1 MSIDPRAVVDPSAK
15 IADGVTIGP
24 FSVIGADVEIG
35 ENTWI
40 GPHVVINGPTRIGKD
55 NRIFQ
60 FSSIGEIPQDKKF
73 HGEASS
79 ILDIGDRNTIREYAT
94 INRGTEDGG
103 GVTKVGNDNWL
114 MAYIHIAHD
123 CIVGDDVIMA
133 NAASIA
139 GHTIVND
146 HAIMGGFAVTHQFTT
161 IGSYAFCG
169 LGSII
174 TRDIPPYVIVNGNP
188 AEPHG
193 INVEGLKRR
202 EFSKPAIQAIR
213 KAYKL
218 LYRSGLQLE
227 EAKKQISELAEDHQ
241 EVQLMVDFLNTVRR
255 SIVR

>member
-1 MSIDPRAVVDPSAK
+1 MSIDERAVVDSSAI

-24 FSVIGADVEIG
+24 FCVIGPDVEIG

-40 GPHVVINGPTRIGKD
+40 GPHVVINGPTRIGKE

-73 HGEASS
+73 HGELSK
-79 ILDIGDRNTIREYAT
+79 LEIGDRNTIREYAT
-94 INRGTEDGG
+94 INRGTDDGG
-103 GVTKVGNDNWL
+103 GVTRVGNDNWL
-114 MAYIHIAHD
+114 MAYIHVAHD
-123 CIVGDDVIMA
+123 CIVGNDIIMA

-139 GHTIVND
+139 GHTVVDD

-169 LGSII
+169 LGSVI

-202 EFSKPAIQAIR
+202 EFSKESIKAIR

-218 LYRSGLQLE
+218 LYRSGLPLE
-227 EAKKQISELAEDHQ
+227 EAKQQITDLAADHQ
-241 EVQLMVDFLNTVRR
+241 EVQVMVDFLNTMRR

>member
-1 MSIDPRAVVDPSAK
+1 MSIDERAVVDSSAI

-24 FSVIGADVEIG
+24 FCVIGPDVEIG

-40 GPHVVINGPTRIGKD
+40 GPHVVINGPTRIGKE

-73 HGEASS
+73 HGESS
-79 ILDIGDRNTIREYAT
+79 KLEIGDRNTIREYAT
-94 INRGTEDGG
+94 INRGTDDGG
-103 GVTKVGNDNWL
+103 GVTRVGNDNWL
-114 MAYIHIAHD
+114 MAYIHVAHD
-123 CIVGDDVIMA
+123 CIVGNDIIMA

-139 GHTIVND
+139 GHTVVDD

-161 IGSYAFCG
+161 IGGYAFCG

-202 EFSKPAIQAIR
+202 EFSKESIKAIR

-218 LYRSGLQLE
+218 LYRSGLPLE
-227 EAKKQISELAEDHQ
+227 EAKQQITDLAADHQ
-241 EVQLMVDFLNTVRR
+241 EVQVMVDFLNTMRR

>member
-1 MSIDPRAVVDPSAK
+1 MSIDERAVVDTSAI

-24 FSVIGADVEIG
+24 FSVIGPDVEIG

-40 GPHVVINGPTRIGKD
+40 GPHVVINGPTRIGKE

-73 HGEASS
+73 HGESS
-79 ILDIGDRNTIREYAT
+79 ILEIGDRNTIREYAT
-94 INRGTEDGG
+94 INRGTKDGG
-103 GVTKVGNDNWL
+103 GITRIGNDNWL
-114 MAYIHIAHD
+114 MAYIHVAHD
-123 CIVGDDVIMA
+123 CVVGNDIIMA

-139 GHTIVND
+139 GHTVVND

-161 IGSYAFCG
+161 IGSHAFCG

-202 EFSKPAIQAIR
+202 GFPKEAIQAIR

-218 LYRSGLQLE
+218 LYRSGLPLE
-227 EAKKQISELAEDHQ
+227 EAKQQIGELAINYQ
-241 EVQLMVDFLNTVRR
+241 EVQVMVDFLNTMRR

>member
-1 MSIDPRAVVDPSAK
+1 MSIDERAVVDPSAK
-15 IADGVTIGP
+15 IAAGVTIGP
-24 FSVIGADVEIG
+24 FSIIGPDVVIG
-35 ENTWI
+35 ENTWV
-40 GPHVVINGPTRIGKD
+40 GPHVVINGPTKIGKE

-73 HGEASS
+73 HGESS
-79 ILDIGDRNTIREYAT
+79 LLEIGDRNTIREYAT

-103 GVTKVGNDNWL
+103 GITRVGNDNWL

-123 CIVGDDVIMA
+123 CIVGNDIIMA

-161 IGSYAFCG
+161 IGSHAFCG
-169 LGSII
+169 LGSVI

-193 INVEGLKRR
+193 INTEGLKRR
-202 EFSKPAIQAIR
+202 SYSKEAIQAIR

-218 LYRSGLQLE
+218 LYRSGLPLE
-227 EAKKQISELAEDHQ
+227 EAKQQISVLASEHP
-241 EVQLMVDFLNTVRR
+241 EVGVLVDFLNTMRR

>member
-1 MSIDPRAVVDPSAK
+1 MSIDERAVVDPSAK
-15 IADGVTIGP
+15 IAAGVTIGP
-24 FSVIGADVEIG
+24 FSVIGPDVEIG
-35 ENTWI
+35 ENTWV
-40 GPHVVINGPTRIGKD
+40 GPHVVISGPTKIGKE

-60 FSSIGEIPQDKKF
+60 FSSVGEIPQDMKF
-73 HGEASS
+73 HGESS
-79 ILDIGDRNTIREYAT
+79 LLEIGDRNTIREYAT

-103 GVTKVGNDNWL
+103 GITRVGNDNWL

-123 CIVGDDVIMA
+123 CIVGNNIIMA

-161 IGSYAFCG
+161 IGGHAFCG
-169 LGSII
+169 LGSVI

-193 INVEGLKRR
+193 INTEGLKRR
-202 EFSKPAIQAIR
+202 AFSREAIQAIR

-218 LYRSGLQLE
+218 LYRSGLPLE
-227 EAKKQISELAEDHQ
+227 EAKQQISELAREYQ
-241 EVQLMVDFLNTVRR
+241 EVEVMVDFLNTMRR

>member
-1 MSIDPRAVVDPSAK
+1 MSIDARAVIDPSAK
-15 IADGVTIGP
+15 IADSVTIGP
-24 FSVIGADVEIG
+24 FSIIGADVEIG

-60 FSSIGEIPQDKKF
+60 FSSIGDIPQDKKF
-73 HGEASS
+73 HGESS
-79 ILDIGDRNTIREYAT
+79 TLEIGDRNTIREYAT

-123 CIVGDDVIMA
+123 CIVGNDIIMA

-139 GHTIVND
+139 GHTVVGD

-161 IGSYAFCG
+161 IGSHAFCG

-174 TRDIPPYVIVNGNP
+174 TRDIPPYVVVNGNP

-193 INVEGLKRR
+193 INVEGLKRK
-202 EFSKPAIQAIR
+202 EFSKDSIQAIR
-213 KAYKL
+213 QAYKL
-218 LYRSGLQLE
+218 LYRSGLPLE
-227 EAKKQISELAEDHQ
+227 EAKEKITGLADEYH
-241 EVQLMVDFLNTVRR
+241 EVQVMVDFLNNVRR